1 MTWQSRGW
9 VALAT
14 VLGHTLLVWGLSVL
28 WGKSAR
34 PRWVLAKRTSM
45 TVVLLQPLALTSR
58 APVPPLANKAA
69 AHPVSAHANSP
80 KPKPSAVGVPAAQGL
95 VSTTPDVTSPAPVS
109 QSSLNLS
116 LREALNNAPV
126 QRAPDNLGRLLDARR
141 PRAGPSTVERAFAS
155 LSAEDGALLSDTV
168 MPDGSRLVKFS
179 GGTCMR
185 LPNPAAGGFDRSV
198 KPLPYPC

>member
-1 MTWQSRGW
+1 M
-9 VALAT
+9 
-14 VLGHTLLVWGLSVL
+14 
-28 WGKSAR
+28 
-34 PRWVLAKRTSM
+34 
-45 TVVLLQPLALTSR
+45 
-58 APVPPLANKAA
+58 
-69 AHPVSAHANSP
+69 
-80 KPKPSAVGVPAAQGL
+80 GVPAAQGL